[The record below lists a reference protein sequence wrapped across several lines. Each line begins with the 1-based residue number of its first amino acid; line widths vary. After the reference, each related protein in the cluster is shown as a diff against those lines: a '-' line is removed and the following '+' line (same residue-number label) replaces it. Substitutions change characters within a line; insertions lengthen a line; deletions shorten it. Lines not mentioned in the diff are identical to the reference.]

1 MISRIV
7 TLTLV
12 IVLYPFIVIG
22 VFIDFAMIPFRRSIE
37 FPITDFLF
45 DLIDIIA
52 K

>member
-22 VFIDFAMIPFRRSIE
+22 VFIDFITIPFRRSID
-37 FPITDFLF
+37 FTVTDSLF
-45 DLIDIIA
+45 DLIDIIS